1 MDNLETNMPSVL
13 HIFSIGVA
21 AVNLPLSSKILEVTP
36 LEKTSMLNGE
46 LTDNATQNVVGIKD
60 SVGASDEAKTTTTA
74 TLQATWIP
82 FGSNRFTPP
91 NIRRGEK
98 VLIWKKGN
106 ADEYFW
112 SEYEYNADL
121 RKLETI
127 VFLLSNTQDENAKA
141 DSTNS
146 LYFEF
151 STHSK
156 MVHMRYNNSDG
167 EPHAWDFQLNA
178 KDSVFIVT
186 DDINN
191 KISIDSKEKNIQIV
205 NADDTTLI
213 LDKKN
218 ARLFAPENME
228 FESGL
233 AMAFKVGTQMTHQV
247 GDTWSW
253 VAGGAVTGTMPSAS
267 YTSKD
272 TSFSGNVTVG
282 KMLSTGGFFSANTE
296 VGGFKVNGQGTFN
309 GGFTVNGSVT
319 VTDNI
324 SAGGTVTGSNI
335 N

>member
-1 MDNLETNMPSVL
+1 MDNIQTNMPSML
-13 HIFSIGVA
+13 HIYSIGVA
-21 AVNLPLSSKILEVTP
+21 AINLALASKVLEVTA

-46 LTDNATQNVVGIKD
+46 LTDNAVQQVVGFKD
-60 SVGASDEAKTTTTA
+60 SVGSSDEAKTTTTA

-127 VFLLSNTQDENAKA
+127 IFLISNTQDENAKA

-146 LYFEF
+146 VYVEL
-151 STHSK
+151 STHTKS
-156 MVHMRYNNSDG
+156 VHLRYNNSDG

-178 KDSVFIVT
+178 KESVFIAT

-191 KISIDSKEKNIQIV
+191 KISIDSQERSIQII

-218 ARLFAPENME
+218 ARLFAPEHMQ

-233 AMAFKVGTQMTHQV
+233 SMAFKVGTEMTHSV
-247 GDTWSW
+247 GGTWGW
-253 VAGGAVTGTMPSAS
+253 ETGGPVSGSMPSAS

-272 TSFSGNVTVG
+272 TSFSGNVSIA
-282 KMLSTGGFFSANTE
+282 KMTSTGGFYSSNSE
-296 VGGFKVNGQGTFN
+296 QGGFRVNGNGTFN
-309 GGFTVNGSVT
+309 GSFNVTGDITATGRVNGSNV
-319 VTDNI
+319 D
-324 SAGGTVTGSNI
+324 
-335 N
+335 